1 MVAIIL
7 ALIVL
12 LIVLGVLFNVKWL
25 LNLRMF
31 ITTIILCMLITIL
44 NLLTMTLPTTLII
57 IMIIT
62 MIGLL
67 VKHNHL
73 FSLQKGLNFLSKM
86 TKYLILGVLF
96 TSILAYLSTM
106 PIPII
111 NGVFLWLTMIA
122 ISTCYALLLYMSW
135 SSALGRIT
143 THKQYDLIMV
153 LGAGIFT
160 EKVTPMLA
168 ERLNRALSVYQH
180 QTDKCK
186 ILVSGGQ
193 GPDEPISEALAMQR
207 YLIQHGVPQSSIIME
222 SQSTNTFENFY
233 YSKKVIHNL
242 YSNSPNILC
251 VTSQFHILRGMKFAH
266 TNRMKVDG
274 IGSHTPYHFFDVAL
288 VRDFLALMYQYK
300 LLLTIYFAFLFF
312 ASLFILF

>member
-1 MVAIIL
+1 MIAIIL
-7 ALIVL
+7 ALVVL

-31 ITTIILCMLITIL
+31 ITTIILCMLITVL

-62 MIGLL
+62 MGGLL

-73 FSLQKGLNFLSKM
+73 FSLQRSNFLNKM
-86 TKYLILGVLF
+86 TKLLILGVLF

-135 SSALGRIT
+135 SSALGRIS

-186 ILVSGGQ
+186 IIVSGGQ

-207 YLIQHGVPQSSIIME
+207 YLIQHGVPNLVLLWNLNLQIRLKTSII
-222 SQSTNTFENFY
+222 Q
-233 YSKKVIHNL
+233 KGIHNL
-242 YSNSPNILC
+242 YLNSPNILC
-251 VTSQFHILRGMKFAH
+251 VTSQFHILRGMKLAH

-274 IGSHTPYHFFDVAL
+274 IGSHTPYHF
-288 VRDFLALMYQYK
+288 
-300 LLLTIYFAFLFF
+300 
-312 ASLFILF
+312 

>member
-1 MVAIIL
+1 MVSWSITFIYIKIRGIPYDRNYLSSYCVIDCTRCIIQREM
-7 ALIVL
+7 ASEFKIVYYNYY
-12 LIVLGVLFNVKWL
+12 IMYVDYCFESIN
-25 LNLRMF
+25 ND
-31 ITTIILCMLITIL
+31 T
-44 NLLTMTLPTTLII
+44 PTTLII

-62 MIGLL
+62 MVGLL
-67 VKHNHL
+67 KAQPSFL
-73 FSLQKGLNFLSKM
+73 LTKRSSFLNKM

-106 PIPII
+106 PVPIV

-135 SSALGRIT
+135 SSALGRIS

-186 ILVSGGQ
+186 IIVSGGQ

-233 YSKKVIHNL
+233 YSK
-242 YSNSPNILC
+242 
-251 VTSQFHILRGMKFAH
+251 
-266 TNRMKVDG
+266 
-274 IGSHTPYHFFDVAL
+274 SHTQL
-288 VRDFLALMYQYK
+288 
-300 LLLTIYFAFLFF
+300 
-312 ASLFILF
+312 ILK

>member
-1 MVAIIL
+1 
-7 ALIVL
+7 
-12 LIVLGVLFNVKWL
+12 
-25 LNLRMF
+25 
-31 ITTIILCMLITIL
+31 
-44 NLLTMTLPTTLII
+44 
-57 IMIIT
+57 
-62 MIGLL
+62 
-67 VKHNHL
+67 
-73 FSLQKGLNFLSKM
+73 
-86 TKYLILGVLF
+86 
-96 TSILAYLSTM
+96 M

-135 SSALGRIT
+135 SSALGRIS

-186 ILVSGGQ
+186 IIVSGGQ
-193 GPDEPISEALAMQR
+193 GPDEPISEALAMHR

-300 LLLTIYFAFLFF
+300 LLLTIYFAILFF

>member
-67 VKHNHL
+67 VKTQPSFL
-73 FSLQKGLNFLSKM
+73 LTKGLNFLSKM
-86 TKYLILGVLF
+86 TKHLILGVLYID
-96 TSILAYLSTM
+96 SAYLSTM

-160 EKVTPMLA
+160 EKL
-168 ERLNRALSVYQH
+168 H
-180 QTDKCK
+180 QC
-186 ILVSGGQ
+186 
-193 GPDEPISEALAMQR
+193 
-207 YLIQHGVPQSSIIME
+207 
-222 SQSTNTFENFY
+222 
-233 YSKKVIHNL
+233 
-242 YSNSPNILC
+242 
-251 VTSQFHILRGMKFAH
+251 
-266 TNRMKVDG
+266 
-274 IGSHTPYHFFDVAL
+274 
-288 VRDFLALMYQYK
+288 
-300 LLLTIYFAFLFF
+300 
-312 ASLFILF
+312 